1 MRLLSVDW
9 DYFVP
14 SIDHEFVESVRGAWI
29 PYALGGGEA
38 FPDTLLD
45 GLWDSRAAALLAD
58 GQALPGT
65 SGDEAAFW
73 DRFQVDPAARLYF
86 ADSHAQAAH
95 AAVRTGVT
103 EVWNFDA
110 HHDCGYEGA
119 WDDPLRLGWVGCANW
134 MSAYALGGAAL
145 RVRYP
150 SWRLDALRREVAPLC
165 PVERTSDDGR
175 AILLTFDVVFVAR
188 SGAWTPPWLD
198 ERFDAFLAAA
208 PVAQRVC
215 LDHTWRTR
223 ELDAGWLAHLQE
235 LTSTR
240 QPTLTPSPSARASL
254 SKSV

>member
-14 SIDHEFVESVRGAWI
+14 SIDHDFVESGRGARI
-29 PYALGGGEA
+29 PYALRGGEVFSDA
-38 FPDTLLD
+38 LLD
-45 GLWDSRAAALLAD
+45 GLWDSRAAALLAG

-65 SGDEAAFW
+65 SGDEDAFW
-73 DRFQVDPAARLYF
+73 ERFQFDPSARLYF

-134 MSAYALGGAAL
+134 MCAYALGGASL

-150 SWRLDALRREVAPLC
+150 SWRLDAFRREVTPLC
-165 PVERTSDDGR
+165 PVERTIDDGR
-175 AILLTFDVVFVAR
+175 AVPLSFDLVFVAR
-188 SGAWTPPWLD
+188 SSAWTPPWLD
-198 ERFDAFLAAA
+198 EHYEAFLAAA
-208 PVAQRVC
+208 PVAHRAC
-215 LDHTWRTR
+215 LDHIWWTR
-223 ELDAGWLAHLQE
+223 GLDTVWLEHLQE
-235 LTSTR
+235 LTPMR
-240 QPTLTPSPSARASL
+240 
-254 SKSV
+254 

>member
-14 SIDHEFVESVRGAWI
+14 SINHEFVENVRGAPI
-29 PYALGGGEA
+29 PYALGGGEVFSDA
-38 FPDTLLD
+38 LLD
-45 GLWDSRAAALLAD
+45 GLWDSRAAALLAN

-65 SGDEAAFW
+65 SGEEDTFW
-73 DRFQVDPAARLYF
+73 DRFQLDPAARLYF

-134 MSAYALGGAAL
+134 MCAYALGGASL
-145 RVRYP
+145 HVRYP
-150 SWRLDALRREVAPLC
+150 SWRLAAFQREVVPLC
-165 PVERTSDDGR
+165 PVERAIDDRRGVP
-175 AILLTFDVVFVAR
+175 LSFDQVFVAR
-188 SGAWTPPWLD
+188 SSAWTPPWPD
-198 ERFDAFLAAA
+198 ERFEAFLAAA
-208 PVAQRVC
+208 PVAHRVC

-223 ELDAGWLAHLQE
+223 RLDAAWLEHLQE
-235 LTSTR
+235 LTRT
-240 QPTLTPSPSARASL
+240 
-254 SKSV
+254 

>member
-14 SIDHEFVESVRGAWI
+14 SIEHEFVESVRGARI
-29 PYALGGGEA
+29 PYALGGGEV
-38 FPDTLLD
+38 FPDALLD
-45 GLWDSRAAALLAD
+45 GLWDSRAAALLAG

-65 SGDEAAFW
+65 SGAEDAFW
-73 DRFQVDPAARLYF
+73 GRFQIDPAARLYF

-119 WDDPLRLGWVGCANW
+119 WDDPRRLGWVGCANW
-134 MSAYALGGAAL
+134 MCAYALAGAAL

-150 SWRLDALRREVAPLC
+150 TWRLDAFRREVAPLC
-165 PVERTSDDGR
+165 PVERTFDDSR
-175 AILLTFDVVFVAR
+175 DVPLSFDLVFVAR
-188 SGAWTPPWLD
+188 SSAWTPPWLD
-198 ERFDAFLAAA
+198 ERYEAFLAAA

-223 ELDAGWLAHLQE
+223 GLDGAWLEHLQE
-235 LTSTR
+235 LA
-240 QPTLTPSPSARASL
+240 LAR
-254 SKSV
+254 